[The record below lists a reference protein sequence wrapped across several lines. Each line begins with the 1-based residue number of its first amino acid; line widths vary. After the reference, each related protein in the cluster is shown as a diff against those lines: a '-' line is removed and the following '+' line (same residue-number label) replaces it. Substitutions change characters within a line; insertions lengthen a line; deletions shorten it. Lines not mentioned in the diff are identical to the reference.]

1 MGKFI
6 IKRLSN
12 ALLTIF
18 IVITCT
24 FFMIKLSPGNP
35 FANEKTNEVAIKA
48 LERAYNVDKNVIL
61 QYFDYIKNLIFHQDF
76 GLSFKNIGVQVN
88 DLIFPS
94 DGESGFWLSI
104 KFGIIVFIIVTILGL
119 SLGILAALNPNS
131 GVDRAINSFTVI
143 GITIPPVVTSPILV
157 LVFSV
162 ILKIFP
168 PLGWEMN
175 FSHLFLPVLALSI
188 PNICFLA
195 QIQRDSL
202 LEVMNSNF
210 IITARAKG
218 VNKDRI
224 LMKHALKPSL
234 IPSIS
239 YLGPTAAGILTGSVV
254 VEKMFQFPGIGTL
267 TVNSALSRDYSVVLA
282 LVIIYSALLI
292 FCNTIVDIIYTFLSP
307 KVNIN

>member
-1 MGKFI
+1 MARFI
-6 IKRLSN
+6 IKRFGN

-35 FANEKTNEVAIKA
+35 FANEKTNEAAIKA
-48 LERAYNVDKNVIL
+48 LEKAYNVDKNVIL
-61 QYFDYIKNLIFHQDF
+61 QYFDYIKNLILHQDF

-119 SLGILAALNPNS
+119 LLGILAALNPNS
-131 GVDRAINSFTVI
+131 SVDRAINSFTVI

-168 PLGWEMN
+168 PLGWEMD
-175 FSHLFLPVLALSI
+175 FSHLFLPVLAL
-188 PNICFLA
+188 
-195 QIQRDSL
+195 
-202 LEVMNSNF
+202 
-210 IITARAKG
+210 
-218 VNKDRI
+218 
-224 LMKHALKPSL
+224 
-234 IPSIS
+234 
-239 YLGPTAAGILTGSVV
+239 
-254 VEKMFQFPGIGTL
+254 
-267 TVNSALSRDYSVVLA
+267 
-282 LVIIYSALLI
+282 
-292 FCNTIVDIIYTFLSP
+292 
-307 KVNIN
+307 